1 MNKSLRQSRYI
12 TIDNDESVGRQL
24 FNLAYLI
31 NILKTKNSEHIKR
44 KIVFNKDNK
53 LYYNTLFKGLFNI
66 LDDEKY
72 RGINFE
78 TLDATDTMDTMDI
91 SKNIKVSNESNA
103 SNASNESNV
112 CMDKLYTFKNIDDV
126 LRTKVIELV
135 YSNEDLMYAAYYKYR
150 DVLNYFGNN
159 TNDDD
164 VAVMHIMKD
173 CDTDYYNDA
182 LSLMNDVYKVTNIA
196 VVTDDIN
203 WAKIALCDINRD
215 GNYSFY
221 YITSDEKYSYEINFI
236 LMSMFKNFIITDKK
250 EHAVDSLWAS
260 YISYYDNK
268 KIILPSSISEIQNIH
283 KYITDII

>member
-1 MNKSLRQSRYI
+1 MNKSLRQLLYI

-31 NILKTKNSEHIKR
+31 NILKTKNNRYIKR

-53 LYYNTLFKGLFNI
+53 LYYDTLFKGLFNI

-72 RGINFE
+72 RSINFE
-78 TLDATDTMDTMDI
+78 TLDTMDTMDT
-91 SKNIKVSNESNA
+91 SKNIKA
-103 SNASNESNV
+103 SDASD
-112 CMDKLYTFKNIDDV
+112 DKLYTFKNIDDA

-173 CDTDYYNDA
+173 CDSDYYNDA
-182 LSLMNDVYKVTNIA
+182 LSVMNDAYKVTNIA

-203 WAKIALCDINRD
+203 WAKIALCDINRG

-236 LMSMFKNFIITDKK
+236 LMSMFKNFILTDKK
-250 EHAVDSLWAS
+250 ECVADSLWAS
-260 YISYYDNK
+260 YISSYDNK
-268 KIILPSSISEIQNIH
+268 KIVVSSSISDFQNIH

>member
-1 MNKSLRQSRYI
+1 MNKSLRQLLYI
-12 TIDNDESVGRQL
+12 TIENDESIGRQL

-31 NILKTKNSEHIKR
+31 NILKTKNNRYIKR

-53 LYYNTLFKGLFNI
+53 LYYDTLFKGLFNI

-72 RGINFE
+72 RSINFE
-78 TLDATDTMDTMDI
+78 TLDTMDTMDT
-91 SKNIKVSNESNA
+91 SKNIKASKA
-103 SNASNESNV
+103 SNASDASD
-112 CMDKLYTFKNIDDV
+112 DKLYTFKNIDDA

-173 CDTDYYNDA
+173 CDADYYNDA
-182 LSLMNDVYKVTNIA
+182 LSLMNDAYKVTNIA

-203 WAKIALCDINRD
+203 WAKIALCDINRE

-250 EHAVDSLWAS
+250 ECAADSLWAS

-268 KIILPSSISEIQNIH
+268 KIVISSSISDFQNIH

>member
-1 MNKSLRQSRYI
+1 MNKSLRQSLYI
-12 TIDNDESVGRQL
+12 TIENDESIGRQL

-31 NILKTKNSEHIKR
+31 NILKTKNNRYIKR

-53 LYYNTLFKGLFNI
+53 LYYDTLFKGLFNI
-66 LDDEKY
+66 LDDDKY
-72 RGINFE
+72 RSINIE
-78 TLDATDTMDTMDI
+78 TLDTMDT
-91 SKNIKVSNESNA
+91 SKNIKASNA
-103 SNASNESNV
+103 SNASDASD
-112 CMDKLYTFKNIDDV
+112 DKLYTFKNIDDS

-173 CDTDYYNDA
+173 CDANYYNDA
-182 LSLMNDVYKVTNIA
+182 LSLMNDAYKVTNIA

-203 WAKIALCDINRD
+203 WAKIALCDINRY

-250 EHAVDSLWAS
+250 ECAADSLWAS

-268 KIILPSSISEIQNIH
+268 KIVVSSSISDFQNIH

>member
-1 MNKSLRQSRYI
+1 MNKSLRQSLYI

-31 NILKTKNSEHIKR
+31 NILKTKNNKHIKR
-44 KIVFNKDNK
+44 KIVFNKGDK
-53 LYYNTLFKGLFNI
+53 LYYDTLFKGLFNI

-72 RGINFE
+72 RDINFE
-78 TLDATDTMDTMDI
+78 TLDIIDAMVSADT
-91 SKNIKVSNESNA
+91 SKNIKVSNVSNA
-103 SNASNESNV
+103 SD
-112 CMDKLYTFKNIDDV
+112 DKLYTFKNIDDA

-173 CDTDYYNDA
+173 CDTNYYNDA
-182 LSLMNDVYKVTNIA
+182 LSLMNDAYKVTNIA

-203 WAKIALCDINRD
+203 WAKIALGDINRG

-236 LMSMFKNFIITDKK
+236 LMSMFKNFILTDKK
-250 EHAVDSLWAS
+250 ECVADSLWAS

-268 KIILPSSISEIQNIH
+268 KIVVSSSISDFQNIH

>member
-1 MNKSLRQSRYI
+1 MNKSLRQLRYI

-24 FNLAYLI
+24 FNLSYLI
-31 NILKTKNSEHIKR
+31 NILKIKNSKHIKI

-53 LYYNTLFKGLFNI
+53 LYYDTLFKGLFNI

-78 TLDATDTMDTMDI
+78 TLDATGTADTIDI
-91 SKNIKVSNESNA
+91 TKNIKVINES
-103 SNASNESNV
+103 
-112 CMDKLYTFKNIDDV
+112 MDKLYTFKNIDDY
-126 LRTKVIELV
+126 LRTKLIELV

-150 DVLNYFGNN
+150 DILNYFGNN
-159 TNDDD
+159 TIDDD

-182 LSLMNDVYKVTNIA
+182 LSLMNCAYKITNIA

-203 WAKIALCDINRD
+203 WAKIVLDNINREGD
-215 GNYSFY
+215 YSFY

-236 LMSMFKNFIITDKK
+236 LMSMFKNYIITDKK
-250 EHAVDSLWAS
+250 NCAADSLWAS

-268 KIILPSSISEIQNIH
+268 NMKIIISSSISEIHNIH

>member
-1 MNKSLRQSRYI
+1 MNKSLRQLLYI
-12 TIDNDESVGRQL
+12 TIENDESIGRQL

-31 NILKTKNSEHIKR
+31 NILKTKNNRYIKR

-53 LYYNTLFKGLFNI
+53 LYYDTLFKGLFNI

-72 RGINFE
+72 RSINFE
-78 TLDATDTMDTMDI
+78 TLDTMDT
-91 SKNIKVSNESNA
+91 SENIKVSNA
-103 SNASNESNV
+103 SNASN
-112 CMDKLYTFKNIDDV
+112 DKLYTFKNIDDS

-150 DVLNYFGNN
+150 DVLNYFVNN

-173 CDTDYYNDA
+173 CDANYYNDA

-250 EHAVDSLWAS
+250 ECAADSLWAS

-268 KIILPSSISEIQNIH
+268 KIVVSSSISDFQNIH

>member
-1 MNKSLRQSRYI
+1 MNKSLRQSLYI
-12 TIDNDESVGRQL
+12 TIENDESIGRQL

-31 NILKTKNSEHIKR
+31 NILKTKNNSYIKR

-53 LYYNTLFKGLFNI
+53 LYYDTLFKGLFNI

-72 RGINFE
+72 RSINFE
-78 TLDATDTMDTMDI
+78 TLDTMDT
-91 SKNIKVSNESNA
+91 SKNIKASNA
-103 SNASNESNV
+103 SNASDASD
-112 CMDKLYTFKNIDDV
+112 DKLYTFKNIDDV

-159 TNDDD
+159 TSDDD

-173 CDTDYYNDA
+173 CDTNYYNDA
-182 LSLMNDVYKVTNIA
+182 LSLMNDAYKVTNIA

-203 WAKIALCDINRD
+203 WAKIALGDINRY

-250 EHAVDSLWAS
+250 ECAADSLWAS

-268 KIILPSSISEIQNIH
+268 KIVVSSSISDFQNIH

>member
-1 MNKSLRQSRYI
+1 MNKSLRQLLYI
-12 TIDNDESVGRQL
+12 TIENDESIGRQL

-31 NILKTKNSEHIKR
+31 NILKTKNNSYIKR

-53 LYYNTLFKGLFNI
+53 LYYDTLFKGLFNI

-72 RGINFE
+72 RSINFE
-78 TLDATDTMDTMDI
+78 TLDTTDTMDT
-91 SKNIKVSNESNA
+91 SKNIKASKASNA
-103 SNASNESNV
+103 SNASD
-112 CMDKLYTFKNIDDV
+112 DKLYTFKNIDDV

-159 TNDDD
+159 TSDDD

-173 CDTDYYNDA
+173 CDTNYYNDA
-182 LSLMNDVYKVTNIA
+182 LSLMNDAYKVTNIA

-203 WAKIALCDINRD
+203 WAKIALGDINRY

-250 EHAVDSLWAS
+250 ECAADSLWAS

-268 KIILPSSISEIQNIH
+268 KIVVSSSISDFQNIH

>member
-1 MNKSLRQSRYI
+1 MNKSLRQSLYI
-12 TIDNDESVGRQL
+12 TIENDESIGRQL

-31 NILKTKNSEHIKR
+31 NILKTKNNSYIKR

-53 LYYNTLFKGLFNI
+53 LYYDTLFKGLFNI

-72 RGINFE
+72 RSINFE
-78 TLDATDTMDTMDI
+78 TLDTTDTMDT
-91 SKNIKVSNESNA
+91 SKNIKASKASNA
-103 SNASNESNV
+103 SNASD
-112 CMDKLYTFKNIDDV
+112 DKLYTFKNIDDV

-159 TNDDD
+159 TSDDD

-173 CDTDYYNDA
+173 CDTNYYNDA
-182 LSLMNDVYKVTNIA
+182 LSLMNDAYKVTNIA

-203 WAKIALCDINRD
+203 WAKIALGDINRY

-250 EHAVDSLWAS
+250 ECAADSLWAS

-268 KIILPSSISEIQNIH
+268 KIVVSSSISDFQNIH

>member
-1 MNKSLRQSRYI
+1 
-12 TIDNDESVGRQL
+12 
-24 FNLAYLI
+24 
-31 NILKTKNSEHIKR
+31 
-44 KIVFNKDNK
+44 VFNKDNK
-53 LYYNTLFKGLFNI
+53 LYYDTLFKGLFNI

-72 RGINFE
+72 RSINFE
-78 TLDATDTMDTMDI
+78 TLDTTDTMDTMDT
-91 SKNIKVSNESNA
+91 SKNIKA
-103 SNASNESNV
+103 SNASDASD
-112 CMDKLYTFKNIDDV
+112 DKLYTFKNIDDV

-159 TNDDD
+159 TSDDD

-173 CDTDYYNDA
+173 CDTNYYNDA
-182 LSLMNDVYKVTNIA
+182 LSLMNDAYKVTNIA

-203 WAKIALCDINRD
+203 WAKIALGDINRY

-250 EHAVDSLWAS
+250 ECAADSLWAS

-268 KIILPSSISEIQNIH
+268 KIVVSSSISDFQNIH

>member
-1 MNKSLRQSRYI
+1 MNKSLRQLLYI
-12 TIDNDESVGRQL
+12 TIENDESIGRQL

-31 NILKTKNSEHIKR
+31 NILKTKNNRYIKR

-53 LYYNTLFKGLFNI
+53 LYYDTLFKGLFNI

-72 RGINFE
+72 RSINFE
-78 TLDATDTMDTMDI
+78 TLDTMDT
-91 SKNIKVSNESNA
+91 SENIKVSNA
-103 SNASNESNV
+103 SNASN
-112 CMDKLYTFKNIDDV
+112 DKLYTFKNIDDS

-173 CDTDYYNDA
+173 CDANYYNDA

-250 EHAVDSLWAS
+250 ECAADSLWAS

-268 KIILPSSISEIQNIH
+268 KIVVSSSISDFQNIH

>member
-1 MNKSLRQSRYI
+1 MNKSLRQLLYI
-12 TIDNDESVGRQL
+12 TIENDESIGRQL

-31 NILKTKNSEHIKR
+31 NILKTKNNRYIKR

-53 LYYNTLFKGLFNI
+53 LYYDTLFKGLFNI
-66 LDDEKY
+66 LDDDKY
-72 RGINFE
+72 RSINIE
-78 TLDATDTMDTMDI
+78 TLDTMDT
-91 SKNIKVSNESNA
+91 SKNIKASNA
-103 SNASNESNV
+103 SNASDASD
-112 CMDKLYTFKNIDDV
+112 DKLYTFKNIDDS

-173 CDTDYYNDA
+173 CDSDYYNDA
-182 LSLMNDVYKVTNIA
+182 LSLMNDAYKVTNIA

-203 WAKIALCDINRD
+203 WAKIALCDINRY

-250 EHAVDSLWAS
+250 ECAADSLWAS

-268 KIILPSSISEIQNIH
+268 KIVVSSSISDFQNIH

>member
-1 MNKSLRQSRYI
+1 MNKSLRQLLYI
-12 TIDNDESVGRQL
+12 TIENDESIGRQL

-31 NILKTKNSEHIKR
+31 NILKTKNNRYIKR

-53 LYYNTLFKGLFNI
+53 LYYDTLFKGLFNI

-72 RGINFE
+72 RSINFE
-78 TLDATDTMDTMDI
+78 TLDTMDT
-91 SKNIKVSNESNA
+91 SKNIKVSNA
-103 SNASNESNV
+103 SDASD
-112 CMDKLYTFKNIDDV
+112 DKLYTFKNIDDS

-173 CDTDYYNDA
+173 CDSDYYNDA
-182 LSLMNDVYKVTNIA
+182 LSLMNDAYKVTNIA

-203 WAKIALCDINRD
+203 WAKIALCDINRY

-250 EHAVDSLWAS
+250 ECAADSLWAS

-268 KIILPSSISEIQNIH
+268 KIVVSSSISDFQNIH